1 MNRFETEYVV
11 VYEDGEKTHIKNGT
25 EEVDAPAKV
34 MIPAPEWMYQ
44 ALQGGELLPLW
55 AHFKLR
61 EELSLE
67 ERADILFNTPK
78 LGPLTEEQAIAYLI
92 MKDIPEHVWSDRKSN
107 KPKYRVAKRSQM
119 PATREWRNAW
129 RLAI

>member
-1 MNRFETEYVV
+1 MSRFETEYVV
-11 VYEDGEKTHIKNGT
+11 VYEDGEKMQINDR

-44 ALQGGELLPLW
+44 ALKGGELLPLW
-55 AHFKLR
+55 VHFKLR
-61 EELSLE
+61 EELSVE
-67 ERADILFNTPK
+67 ERANIIFNTPK
-78 LGPLTEEQAIAYLI
+78 LPPLTEEQAIAYLI
-92 MKDIPEHVWSDRKSN
+92 MKDIPEHVWNTGKSN
-107 KPKYRVAKRSQM
+107 KPKYRVAKRNQM